1 MAASEQPYQ
10 MSFTSG
16 GMQLNACVDL
26 AKIRLELGSWD
37 QAARSAVSTGLTGL
51 PKASSN
57 ERTVRELVKRLKT
70 LNDRELEFLLHEAHR
85 SDQIQLLWISI
96 CRAYRFVREFASDYL
111 NSAQTKGSVSTTVL
125 VNTKLKRQLEKF
137 AKQYPVHMST
147 RTAPLLFSAKGGG
160 FSAQTIVNLFKRIYK
175 IAGIEGASSH
185 SGRRQFVTKLADQ
198 GINARLVQVLAR
210 HKHLSTTQRYI
221 DVNENALRNA
231 VELLK

>member
-1 MAASEQPYQ
+1 MKQ
-10 MSFTSG
+10 
-16 GMQLNACVDL
+16 
-26 AKIRLELGSWD
+26 AKL
-37 QAARSAVSTGLTGL
+37 LTD
-51 PKASSN
+51 A
-57 ERTVRELVKRLKT
+57 EFKRLT
-70 LNDRELEFLLHEAHR
+70 AVINSLRYQTRNHTTVALSFYAGL
-85 SDQIQLLWISI
+85 
-96 CRAYRFVREFASDYL
+96 RACEIAALRVGDVFDDAGGVKDTIYL
-111 NSAQTKGSVSTTVL
+111 NSTQTKGSDSTTVL

-185 SGRRQFVTKLADQ
+185 SGRRQFVTQLADR

-221 DVNENALRNA
+221 EVNELQMRNAL
-231 VELLK
+231 ELLKL

>member
-1 MAASEQPYQ
+1 MKQ
-10 MSFTSG
+10 
-16 GMQLNACVDL
+16 
-26 AKIRLELGSWD
+26 AKL
-37 QAARSAVSTGLTGL
+37 LTD
-51 PKASSN
+51 A
-57 ERTVRELVKRLKT
+57 EFKRLT
-70 LNDRELEFLLHEAHR
+70 AVINSLRYQTRNHTTVALSFYAGL
-85 SDQIQLLWISI
+85 
-96 CRAYRFVREFASDYL
+96 RACEIAALRVGDVFDDAGGVKDTIYL
-111 NSAQTKGSVSTTVL
+111 NSTQTKGSDSTTVL

-147 RTAPLLFSAKGGG
+147 RAAPLLFSAKGGG
-160 FSAQTIVNLFKRIYK
+160 FTAQTIVNLFKRIYK